1 MMVFGRRAG
10 RSVFAAT
17 RRESETHMPPA
28 PHSAASSHR
37 RQVSPLTGT
46 RARQACRLL
55 LCGCALALLAA
66 CAGGEHPQLADQRG
80 EAAHYVARAS
90 GNYQPPGPPEDPWR
104 PYISEAAQRFDVPE
118 RWIREVMR
126 TESGGR
132 EYVNGQLVTSPKGAM
147 GLMQVMPATFD
158 LMRQRHGLGDDP
170 YDPRNNILAGT
181 AYIREMYDIYGA
193 PAFLAAYNAGPAR
206 LDDQLQHHRPL
217 PDETRRYVAMI
228 APHIQDSWPANRA
241 AADRMAWNQAPLESR
256 RPAATGGSALGSAA
270 PPPRSVQVA
279 ALRPPPVP
287 PAAPVSPALPVPP
300 TPPVQLAA
308 VTPGHRDGGFRLIS
322 TAVAAEAPLAHG
334 GDPRGAWA
342 IQVGAFAQE
351 GQAFAAALAARD
363 QARGLLAVSHPVVG
377 GILSPHGK
385 LYRARLTGLS
395 RDAAAQACDKLA
407 RQGLHCLLVAPNAQ
421 S

>member
-1 MMVFGRRAG
+1 
-10 RSVFAAT
+10 
-17 RRESETHMPPA
+17 MPPA

-37 RQVSPLTGT
+37 RQVSPDM
-46 RARQACRLL
+46 RAWARQLCRLF
-55 LCGCALALLAA
+55 LCGGALALLAA
-66 CAGGEHPQLADQRG
+66 CAGGGHPQLSDQRG

-90 GNYQPPGPPEDPWR
+90 GNYEPPGPPEDPWR
-104 PYISEAAQRFDVPE
+104 PYISEAAQKFDVPE

-126 TESGGR
+126 TESGGH
-132 EYVNGQLVTSPKGAM
+132 EYINGQLITSPKGAM

-158 LMRQRHGLGDDP
+158 LMRQRYGLGNDP
-170 YDPRNNILAGT
+170 FDPRNNILAGT

-241 AADRMAWNQAPLESR
+241 AADRMAWNQRPLDTR
-256 RPAATGGSALGSAA
+256 RPAATGGSVLAA
-270 PPPRSVQVA
+270 AATPSRSVQVA
-279 ALRPPPVP
+279 AVRSSPPP
-287 PAAPVSPALPVPP
+287 ATPALPVAPP
-300 TPPVQLAA
+300 LPIPPAPPVQLAA

-322 TAVAAEAPLAHG
+322 TVVAAEAPLAHGGDPRG

-377 GILSPHGK
+377 GTLSPHGK
-385 LYRARLTGLS
+385 LYRARLAGLS